1 MIESS
6 SFWIVLL
13 GSVVVYWSLP
23 KRARLW
29 FLALVSIA
37 YLATAAPRDVKI
49 HSYAHAAILTGFGL
63 LGFWLAPRTSAR
75 SGWPRWLRRCVFWV
89 LIGLPLAY
97 LTFAKYIAP
106 SSWWHGTEI
115 GSYAVPLGISYICF
129 KLIHMIVET
138 ARDPSKSGTLGGYL
152 CNLFLFP
159 IDAAGPIERYDHFL
173 KCRSDR
179 LIPDDILHGVTR
191 IIYGLIK
198 RFVILESLFADDWR
212 FVTRGALP
220 ERLAALSPLV
230 MWRMAIYVFLYLYLD
245 FSAYSDIAIGCC
257 RLFGIRIM
265 ENFNWPILAPNIATF
280 WRRWH
285 MTLTGW
291 CTSYIYM
298 PVIGLTRRMG
308 LATLLTFIVIG
319 LWHGTAKSTLPWLL
333 WGIYHAAGMI
343 FYQYWAKLKRF
354 YKWAWCEHW
363 LWYGAGVAITILFVS
378 LGTFV
383 ALAEPTSFAQAGD
396 ILKQMTFPGRH
407 HAAL

>member
-1 MIESS
+1 VIESL

-13 GSVVVYWSLP
+13 GSVIVYWALP

-37 YLATAAPRDVKI
+37 YLATTAPRDVKI
-49 HSYAHAAILTGFGL
+49 HSYAHAAILTGCAL
-63 LGFWLAPRTSAR
+63 LGFWLAPRTGAKST
-75 SGWPRWLRRCVFWV
+75 WPRWLRRLVFWS
-89 LIGLPLAY
+89 LIGLPLGY
-97 LTFAKYIAP
+97 LTFAKYVIPAA
-106 SSWWHGTEI
+106 WWHGTEI

-138 ARDPSKSGTLGGYL
+138 ARDPSRSGTLSAYL

-159 IDAAGPIERYDHFL
+159 IASAGPIERYDHFL
-173 KCRSDR
+173 KSRSEQ
-179 LIPDDILHGVTR
+179 LVPDDILHGLTR

-198 RFVILESLFADDWR
+198 RFVILEALFADDWR

-220 ERLAALSPLV
+220 ERLAALGPLV

-265 ENFNWPILAPNIATF
+265 ENFDWPILAPNIATF

-291 CTSYIYM
+291 CTSYVYM

-333 WGIYHAAGMI
+333 WGIYHGAGMI
-343 FYQYWAKLKRF
+343 FYQYWAKLKRI

-396 ILKQMTFPGRH
+396 ILKQMTIPGRH
-407 HAAL
+407 HAAI